1 MEFVLLIH
9 GDGEAYGSLT
19 AAETEKM
26 YEQHYAFMNAVKEAG
41 VAMPYSSEL
50 AGPDKGRLVKH
61 VGDQLLVTDGPFT
74 ETKEQ
79 LGGFYVIDV
88 PTVEDAVGWARQ
100 IPTLPGDTIE
110 VRPPA
115 R

>member
-9 GDGEAYGSLT
+9 GTGEAYQALS

-26 YEQHYAFMNAVKEAG
+26 YAEHHAFMTAAKEAG
-41 VAMPYSSEL
+41 VAMPYSTEL
-50 AGPDKGRLVKH
+50 NQPATARLVRH

-79 LGGFYVIDV
+79 LGGFYVVDV
-88 PTVEDAVGWARQ
+88 PTIDEAVSWARR

-110 VRPPA
+110 VRPV

>member
-9 GDGEAYGSLT
+9 GTGEAYANLT
-19 AAETEKM
+19 PAETEKM
-26 YEQHYAFMNAVKEAG
+26 YAEHYAFMNALKEAG
-41 VAMPYSSEL
+41 VALPYSSEL
-50 AGPDKGRLVKH
+50 AGPDKARLVRH
-61 VGDQLLVTDGPFT
+61 VGDQLLVTDGPFS

-79 LGGFYVIDV
+79 LGGFYVVDV
-88 PTVEDAVGWARQ
+88 PTIEDAVAWARQ

>member
-9 GDGEAYGSLT
+9 GNGGAY
-19 AAETEKM
+19 AALSAEDTEKM
-26 YEQHYAFMNAVKEAG
+26 YAGHRAFMNAIKEAG

-50 AGPDKGRLVKH
+50 APPPAARLVKH
-61 VGDQLLVTDGPFT
+61 VGDQLLVTDGPFS

-79 LGGFYVIDV
+79 LGGFYVVDV
-88 PTVEDAVGWARQ
+88 PTIEDAVGWARQ